1 MIKNIYIAALGLIAF
16 SSFSQKLAKTG
27 DGEAFLIYPNGTWK
41 HAGDSSSTYQA
52 TKPLHF
58 SAAMPA
64 VAMKPVLIK
73 HAWYAIGYDE
83 QHRVPYWTYYHL
95 TSGQV
100 NNDTLDRV
108 GDFVSDPKTSAV
120 QGNDNDYKASG
131 YDKGHMVPCEDMSF
145 DSNAMSET
153 FYYSNCVPQ
162 TSKLN
167 RGQWKN
173 LEQLTRNW
181 AIDNGAVEV
190 FSGVVPGKSLPP
202 LGASKVMVPSSCYK
216 IVLDY
221 SQPGVKA
228 IAFVMPNQD
237 KVLDDVQQYACSID
251 YVESLTGID
260 FFLELPDDVE
270 KSVEASFD
278 TKAWNWDLNA
288 HKPKAGHAQQA
299 TEEAP
304 PVKDTHS
311 GSDKPQQAA
320 SVQCSA
326 TTQKGERC
334 KRMTTSPNGKCAQH
348 GGN

>member
-1 MIKNIYIAALGLIAF
+1 MMKRAYIILLLAMAF
-16 SSFSQKLAKTG
+16 SGPAQKLAKTAE
-27 DGEAFLIYPNGTWK
+27 GETYLIYPDGTWK
-41 HAGDSSSTYQA
+41 RASDSSVSHA
-52 TKPLHF
+52 AEKPLHF

-64 VAMKPVLIK
+64 SAGKPVLIQ
-73 HAWYAIGYDE
+73 HTWYAIGYDE
-83 QHRVPYWTYYHL
+83 PHRVPYWTYYHL
-95 TSGQV
+95 TAGQV
-100 NNDTLDRV
+100 NHDTLDRV
-108 GDFVSDPKTSAV
+108 GDFVSDPKAAAV
-120 QGNDNDYKASG
+120 QGNNNDYKASG

-145 DSNAMSET
+145 DSGAMSET

-202 LGASKVMVPSSCYK
+202 LGASKIMVPANCYK

-221 SQPGVKA
+221 SEPGVKA

-237 KVLDDVQQYACSID
+237 KALDDVQQYACTID
-251 YVESLTGID
+251 HVESLTGID
-260 FFLELPDDVE
+260 FFPELPDEVE

-278 TKAWNWDLNA
+278 LKAWNWDLNA
-288 HKPKAGHAQQA
+288 HKPKAGHAQQEA
-299 TEEAP
+299 EEV
-304 PVKDTHS
+304 PVKETHS
-311 GSDKPQQAA
+311 GSDKPQQVSA
-320 SVQCSA
+320 VQCSA